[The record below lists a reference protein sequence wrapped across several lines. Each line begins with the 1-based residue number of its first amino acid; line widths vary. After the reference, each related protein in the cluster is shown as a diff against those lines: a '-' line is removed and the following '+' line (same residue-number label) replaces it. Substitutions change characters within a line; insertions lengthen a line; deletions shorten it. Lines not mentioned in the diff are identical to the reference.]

1 MFLTCIY
8 LHILYIADTV
18 GNGDEIQWDPLLLL
32 RALTVPAA

>member
-8 LHILYIADTV
+8 LHILYTADTV